1 MAQQIDAEAF
11 RQTLAKLLQL
21 LGESGVR
28 GAVIGGLAAAAWSRE
43 RFTRDIDAVSTA
55 SNDDLDRL
63 FAVAQTL
70 GLEPRRADYA
80 RFARHNRMILL
91 NDTATGLNIDISMAG
106 FPFEYDVVERAA
118 TIEVAGIRVPVGQAD
133 DILIMKALAGRD
145 IDLADI
151 TEILSSNPGMDL
163 SRVREYLPQFAE
175 ATDDPDMVERFERIV
190 QRVRGERP

>member
-21 LGESGVR
+21 FGESGIR
-28 GAVIGGLAAAAWSRE
+28 GAVIGGLAAAAWGRE
-43 RFTRDIDAVSTA
+43 RYTRDIDAVSTA
-55 SNDDLDRL
+55 GNDDLDRL
-63 FAVAQTL
+63 FAVAQAL

-80 RFARHNRMILL
+80 QFAKHNRMILL
-91 NDTATGLNIDISMAG
+91 QDVATGLGVDISMAG
-106 FPFEYDVVERAA
+106 FPFEFEVVDRAA

-151 TEILSSNPGMDL
+151 AEILSSNPEMDL

-175 ATDDPDMVERFERIV
+175 ATDDPEMLERFERIV
-190 QRVRGERP
+190 RQVWGQRP